1 MVSSVLGAPA
11 GSGPGYPGAMV
22 ELLRSNDPVLI
33 SFAASLLAD
42 AKITHSVADSH
53 MSVIDG
59 SIPVVTNRILV
70 AEDELDAARDLLTE
84 AGVAVETA

>member
-1 MVSSVLGAPA
+1 MI
-11 GSGPGYPGAMV
+11 

-33 SFAASLLAD
+33 SFAASLLQD

-59 SIPVVTNRILV
+59 SINAVTNRVLV
-70 AEDELDAARDLLTE
+70 AEDQLAAAKELLAD
-84 AGVAVETA
+84 AGVDA